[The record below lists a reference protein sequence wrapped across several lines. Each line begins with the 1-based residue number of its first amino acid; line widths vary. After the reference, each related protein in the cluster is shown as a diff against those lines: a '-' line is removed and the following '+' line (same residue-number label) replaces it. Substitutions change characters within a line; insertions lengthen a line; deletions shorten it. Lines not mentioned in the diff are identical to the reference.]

1 MSPTRNERHGDAARA
16 RGRATSE
23 DVARAYGERADAL
36 AHVLGRTVAPDDP
49 DRGIIESWASGV
61 PGRILDVGSGTGRW
75 TAHLAA
81 RGHAVEGLEP
91 AAPFVD
97 MARES
102 FPAVTFRHAQ
112 VSDLDETDDRWAG
125 ILAWYSL
132 IHMDDRELPAAL
144 ATLHRVLEADGH
156 LLLSFFSGSDYAPI
170 AHPAATAYLW
180 PMDDMVTAL
189 DRAGFRITGQRTMPG
204 APHAV
209 VTARAVARQPSV
221 DGRSDR
227 S

>member
-1 MSPTRNERHGDAARA
+1 MDQTGGGWGVEE
-16 RGRATSE
+16 RGRESSS
-23 DVARAYGERADAL
+23 DVPGAYGERADAL
-36 AHVLGRTVAPDDP
+36 ARVLGRTVAPDDP
-49 DRGIIESWASGV
+49 DRGLIESWADGV

-91 AAPFVD
+91 AAPFVH
-97 MARES
+97 MARAS
-102 FPAVTFRHAQ
+102 FPAVSFRNASI
-112 VSDLDETDDRWAG
+112 SDLDQTGARWAG
-125 ILAWYSL
+125 LLAWYSL

-144 ATLHRVLEADGH
+144 ATLHRALEADGR
-156 LLLSFFSGSDYAPI
+156 LLLSFFSGPVYGPI

-180 PMDDMVTAL
+180 PMADMVTVL
-189 DRAGFRITGQRTMPG
+189 GRAGFRVTGRRMVPG

-209 VTARAVARQPSV
+209 VTARSLPRQTSV
-221 DGRSDR
+221 DGRTGR